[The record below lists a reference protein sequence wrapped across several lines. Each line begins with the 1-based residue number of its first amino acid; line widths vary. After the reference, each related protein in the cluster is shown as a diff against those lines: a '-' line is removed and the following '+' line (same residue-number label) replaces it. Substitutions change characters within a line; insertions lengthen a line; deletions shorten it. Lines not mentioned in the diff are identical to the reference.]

1 MTTQLSFS
9 ALSLWQQQA
18 FSAAMVERMLP
29 NYQLFSQSFD
39 FGDFTVLRNQ
49 LDLVWQ
55 KLGPSQLK
63 INIEVQLEKLEEN
76 IPDVEDFDSFG
87 VFPALDACMALSALL
102 QSISDREVDGVEH
115 VSQLSINSVG
125 AYVELMLDQS
135 CEDIEKAIA
144 EHPLMQWE
152 IETQQELYW
161 LVMKEPESP
170 KTIKAIKDLV
180 LSEGISNLG
189 IEI

>member
-18 FSAAMVERMLP
+18 FSAAMVERMFP